1 MSVEFST
8 VCKSEGGEYC
18 RFALCKKRDAMSWYG
33 NWELA
38 DRIYSYVAP
47 DPVGMPSALAPW
59 IEREIEDSNATRS
72 QIRRTRCTLI
82 SVDEEDRAEKSL
94 MRIAGVS
101 LAMERLL
108 LNGKLISTFMRRV
121 LKKRGC
127 LQTIRLV
134 ESKHSRPAERTV
146 DVCASERADYLCMV
160 FSDRLVAFRVHR
172 MEFDTL
178 VEQTLMHKL
187 VVAIHSAVASAP
199 LSHDRH
205 GVTQMQ
211 VNTLDIIKEIAPEA
225 VNEAGGIERTQK
237 VMWLYKRISDWIF
250 ESPYIA
256 EATDTVSGCISTRS
270 QIAQVGGQDIA
281 ESTGAMRLG
290 QTFFVQPIDLVIR
303 FVHAF
308 PVECTHSLADEIVAM
323 LAAQKEAEKVHSCL
337 CRYKPHAPYDS
348 PERLKN
354 AFKSM
359 STLDETH
366 KKCVLQILET
376 HTNLKDVMSAY
387 LDKQFATSVSL
398 LHGCRMRHTT
408 AQRG

>member
-1 MSVEFST
+1 
-8 VCKSEGGEYC
+8 
-18 RFALCKKRDAMSWYG
+18 MSWYG
-33 NWELA
+33 NWELT

-47 DPVGMPSALAPW
+47 DPVGMPSALTPW

-72 QIRRTRCTLI
+72 QIRRTGCTLI

-127 LQTIRLV
+127 RQTIRLV

-146 DVCASERADYLCMV
+146 DVCTSERADYLCMV

-250 ESPYIA
+250 ESPYTQQA
-256 EATDTVSGCISTRS
+256 
-270 QIAQVGGQDIA
+270 GGQDIA
-281 ESTGAMRLG
+281 EATGAMRLG

-359 STLDETH
+359 STLDETR
-366 KKCVLQILET
+366 KECVLQLLET
-376 HTNLKDVMSAY
+376 RTNLKDVMSAY

-398 LHGCRMRHTT
+398 LHGCNE
-408 AQRG
+408 